1 MAVSRQ
7 EAQTAPCPLCHAAV
21 RVLGRVLIGEVLSCG
36 VCGEPLEIAGLA
48 PLVLEP
54 LARVDDLEEVRD

>member
-1 MAVSRQ
+1 MGVTRQ
-7 EAQTAPCPLCHAAV
+7 EAQTAPCPVCRAGV

-36 VCGEPLEIAGLA
+36 VCGSPLEIAEPA